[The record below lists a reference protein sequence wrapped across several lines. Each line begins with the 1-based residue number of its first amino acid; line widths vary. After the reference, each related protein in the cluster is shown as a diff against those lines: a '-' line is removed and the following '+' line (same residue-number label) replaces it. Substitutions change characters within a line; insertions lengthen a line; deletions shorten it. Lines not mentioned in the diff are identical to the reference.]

1 MYLQEAQVKLK
12 RRYSSV
18 DVLKFISSSKDAVDY
33 AFTALY
39 DDCEDHKEHMF
50 AMFLSR
56 ANKVIGHKLLSTG
69 SSTGCICDVKEL
81 LLIALTLK
89 AEGVMLFHNHP
100 SGSLSRSVADEA
112 ITKKVKLA
120 CMTMDLNLMDHII
133 VTAEKSK
140 YYSFADEGE
149 L

>member
-18 DVLKFISSSKDAVDY
+18 DVLKFIKSSLDAVDY

-39 DDCEDHKEHMF
+39 DDCEDHREHLF
-50 AMFLSR
+50 VIFLSWS
-56 ANKVIGHKLLSTG
+56 NKVIGHKLLSTG
-69 SSTGCICDVKEL
+69 SSTGCVCDVKEI

-89 AEGVMLFHNHP
+89 AESIMLFHNHP
-100 SGSLSRSVADEA
+100 SGSLNRSVADESL
-112 ITKKVKLA
+112 TKKLKLA
-120 CMTMDLNLMDHII
+120 CMTMDLVLLDHII

-140 YYSFADEGE
+140 YYSFADEGQ

>member
-18 DVLKFISSSKDAVDY
+18 DVLKFIKSSLDAVDY

-39 DDCEDHKEHMF
+39 DDCEDHREHLF
-50 AMFLSR
+50 VIFLSWS
-56 ANKVIGHKLLSTG
+56 NKVIGHKLLSTG
-69 SSTGCICDVKEL
+69 SSTGCVCDVKEI

-89 AEGVMLFHNHP
+89 AEGIMLFHNHP
-100 SGSLSRSVADEA
+100 SGSLNRSVADESL
-112 ITKKVKLA
+112 TKKLKLA
-120 CMTMDLNLMDHII
+120 CMTMDLVLLDHII

-140 YYSFADEGE
+140 YYSFADEGQ